1 MNIKSFIDKWLDDL
15 IDAQT
20 MYNKNGAVPDTAPL
34 GGDNRIDG
42 CGGWGDAATIVP
54 WEMYEAYGD
63 IRILKKCYDM
73 MKKSGLNI
81 KTALTAVI
89 TVYERLTARR
99 YPNNPTLRQFRIFRY
114 SNAVATT
121 LLMTIPRL
129 TYIPQRHM
137 PHILP
142 TYSAEPHIFSAK
154 PMIKNDILNYLKI

>member
-1 MNIKSFIDKWLDDL
+1 
-15 IDAQT
+15 

-54 WEMYEAYGD
+54 WEMYETYGD

-73 MKKSGLNI
+73 MKKWVEYQSS
-81 KTALTAVI
+81 TD
-89 TVYERLTARR
+89 RR
-99 YPNNPTLRQFRIFRY
+99 NYGVRRKYRNNPTLRQFRIFKY

-142 TYSAEPHIFSAK
+142 TYSAEPRAFSAK
-154 PMIKNDILNYLKI
+154 PMMKNDILNYLKI